1 MRLFHKSNVFILN
14 TFFFIFLFFSVPAIA
29 QLKPG
34 FINRQATS
42 VGGRLVLDPNSD
54 GHTSATTAGFG
65 APSDVATSEI
75 PYKIVNSYSIEPFG
89 DLRRGPDHNYSDFVP
104 DGGQDGFYTFFDGTN
119 FMFRF
124 RLGSIMPGSKGYS
137 ILIDTDGKFGASG
150 ANADPNYQAATTG
163 TNGNPGFEIEIVLET
178 NFRIA
183 IYNVDG
189 TSSPVLIT
197 SYTNWQDMSQV
208 SLASTN
214 DNGDPDFFM
223 DFYIPFS
230 ALQAAPFNL
239 TTTSPIRM
247 IPTTVMSPQAAIGGP
262 KSDIYG
268 LSDDGY
274 NSTNQQYEDFI
285 NSQPGFTLT
294 NITGGGG
301 GIGPMCT
308 APPIV
313 TAPIG
318 AGTVTISGTWTASTI
333 SGAVSPA
340 TITIF
345 KNGIS
350 IGTVAGVATGGSWNL
365 VSIPVV
371 NGDII
376 TAKAQAAGE
385 SMCLV
390 SNNVFVVGC
399 TPANTSA
406 TSSAAFG
413 LCTNSRRGMAG
424 TKTTNTTVR
433 IYSLAAGGAPTLFAT
448 DGTPAS
454 PSTFNIGYGAPSLVT
469 NLTWE
474 YNGAN
479 NSGSSDPCSGGPN
492 DIPNGSY
499 YITATEPGKCE
510 SAPIFG
516 SCVNLTPTATPIIT
530 QTTLYNGS
538 TTVSGTAVANSTVR
552 IYVNGELRSTQ
563 TATAGGAY
571 SFANIVLYVNDA
583 VQVFAQATGFCISAI
598 VSRTV
603 NCFSNPPIINADKN
617 NQVTAGQP
625 ITGTSADAVG
635 STIRVFNIAGPALV
649 ATTIVQ
655 AGGVWTTATTSYNAV
670 AGLTYNATSQN
681 GTCTVSAN
689 SGNVSAANNTSVAR
703 CGTITAPVAANATS
717 VSGTVTSAVAGTT
730 VNLYLDGELIGTT
743 TTGTTAWTV
752 SSIPATTIYSNGEL
766 TIGVRETGSKEV
778 TCAVTLKVVCA
789 SSPASPIFT
798 PAISNIGQNQTVT
811 YTITNAVAGTFY
823 AVSNDANGESLGMG
837 TWATAN
843 GNLDITTN
851 AISNAGTYNIV
862 IKATNLTGVTVCSSV
877 PAAATIN
884 VNSTLPITLISL
896 NGKWKD
902 ADVVLSWETE
912 NEINTNSFV
921 IERSEDGRLF
931 DAIGTKNASGNFS
944 SRSFYNFTDVD
955 IKSGINYYRLKMI
968 DVDGK
973 YKYSTTL
980 VMRKVKNNEVK
991 LWPNPFTSE
1000 INIAYQSQTNS
1011 TIELRVTD
1019 ILGRLMLMQRV
1030 QVNKGNNQLKAT
1042 QLQSLSKG
1050 TYLVEIIDLKINM
1063 KSIFKLNKQ

>member
-1 MRLFHKSNVFILN
+1 MQYIIKWNVSLLF
-14 TFFFIFLFFSVPAIA
+14 TFLFFTNFLNA
-29 QLKPG
+29 QVKPG

-42 VGGRLVLDPNSD
+42 IAGRAVLDPNGD
-54 GHTSATTAGFG
+54 GYTSLTTSGFG
-65 APSDVATSEI
+65 LPTDVATSEV

-104 DGGQDGFYTFFDGTN
+104 DGGQDGFYSFFDGTN

-137 ILIDTDGKFGASG
+137 VLLDTDGKFGASG
-150 ANADPNYQAATTG
+150 ANADPNFQAATTG

-239 TTTSPIRM
+239 TTSSPIRM

-268 LSDDGY
+268 LNDDAY
-274 NSTNQQYEDFI
+274 NNTNQQYEAFI
-285 NSQPGFTLT
+285 NTQPAFTLT
-294 NITGGGG
+294 NLTSGGS
-301 GIGPMCT
+301 GIGSMCT
-308 APPIV
+308 APPVV
-313 TAPIG
+313 TSPIG
-318 AGTVTISGTWTASTI
+318 AGTVTVAGTWVASTL
-333 SGAVSPA
+333 SGAANTA
-340 TITIF
+340 TITVF
-345 KNGIS
+345 KNGVN
-350 IGTVAGVATGGSWNL
+350 IGTIASVASGGSWNL
-365 VSIPVV
+365 INIVVV

-376 TAKAQAAGE
+376 TAKAQATGE

-433 IYSLAAGGAPTLFAT
+433 IYTLAAGGAPTLFAT
-448 DGTPAS
+448 DGTPVS
-454 PSTFNIGYGAPSLVT
+454 PSGFNISYGSPSNVV

-479 NSGSSDPCSGGPN
+479 NSGSADPCSGGPN

-499 YITATEPGKCE
+499 YITATETGKCE

-516 SCVNLTPTATPIIT
+516 SCVNLTATATPVIT

-552 IYVNGELRSTQ
+552 LYVNGELRSTQ
-563 TATAGGAY
+563 TATGGVY
-571 SFANIVLYVNDA
+571 SFANVVLYVNDA

-603 NCFSNPPIINADKN
+603 NCYSNTPLINADKN

-625 ITGTSADAVG
+625 ITGTAADPVG
-635 STIRVFNIAGPALV
+635 STIRVFNVTGPSLV
-649 ATTIVQ
+649 ATTVVQ
-655 AGGVWTTATTSYNAV
+655 AGGIFTTATASYNAV
-670 AGLTYNATSQN
+670 AGLSYFATSQN
-681 GTCTVSAN
+681 GTCTVSSN
-689 SGNVSAANNTSVAR
+689 SGNVSSANNTSAAR
-703 CGTITAPVAANATS
+703 CGTITGPVAAGTTS
-717 VSGTVTSAVAGTT
+717 VSGTVTTAVAGTT

-766 TIGVRETGSKEV
+766 TIGVRETGSKET
-778 TCAVTLKVVCA
+778 TCAALVKVTCA

-798 PAISNIGQNQTVT
+798 PAISNITQNQSVT
-811 YTITNAVAGTFY
+811 YTISNAVIGTFY
-823 AVSNDANGESLGMG
+823 AVSNDANGESLSMG
-837 TWATAN
+837 IWATAN
-843 GNLDITTN
+843 GNLNITTTP
-851 AISNAGTYNIV
+851 ISNAGTYTIV
-862 IKATNLTGVTVCSSV
+862 IKATNLTGVTVCSSI
-877 PAAATIN
+877 PSAAIIN
-884 VNSTLPITLISL
+884 VNNALPLTLISV

-912 NEINTNSFV
+912 NEINTQLFE
-921 IERSEDGRLF
+921 IEKSIDGSLF
-931 DAIGTKNASGNFS
+931 TAIGFKNAAGNFS
-944 SRSFYNFTDVD
+944 NRSFYNFTDVEF
-955 IKSGINYYRLKMI
+955 KGGVTYYRLKMI
-968 DVDGK
+968 DIDGK
-973 YKYSTTL
+973 FKYSAIV
-980 VMRKVKNNEVK
+980 VMRKVKSNEVRI
-991 LWPNPFTSE
+991 WPNPFTTE
-1000 INIAYQSQTNS
+1000 MNIAYQAETNS
-1011 TIELRVTD
+1011 TIHLKVTD
-1019 ILGRLMLMQRV
+1019 VLGRVMLLQKLP
-1030 QVNKGNNQLKAT
+1030 VNKGSNQLKV
-1042 QLQSLSKG
+1042 SLLEG
-1050 TYLVEIIDLKINM
+1050 LTNTTYIVEIIDSRINSRM
-1063 KSIFKLNKQ
+1063 VFKLNKQ